1 MVNIDNA
8 EENTMNDCK
17 TNIDEHSILDL
28 LTLTRMYVN
37 IPYNAIFEFVAVESS
52 RNLDF
57 FDKNIIDR
65 MYDKFKDERLVMNIL
80 LAVRADL
87 LEINIVNA
95 DYNS

>member
-1 MVNIDNA
+1 
-8 EENTMNDCK
+8 MNDCK

-80 LAVRADL
+80 LAVRSDL

>member
-1 MVNIDNA
+1 MKLN
-8 EENTMNDCK
+8 EQ
-17 TNIDEHSILDL
+17 SIHDL

-65 MYDKFKDERLVMNIL
+65 MYDKFKDENVVMGIL
-80 LAVRADL
+80 LAVRSDL
-87 LEINIVNA
+87 LEINTVDT
-95 DYNS
+95 DYSV

>member
-1 MVNIDNA
+1 MQIN
-8 EENTMNDCK
+8 EQ
-17 TNIDEHSILDL
+17 SILDL

-65 MYDKFKDERLVMNIL
+65 MYDKFKDERLVMDIL
-80 LAVRADL
+80 LAVRIEL
-87 LEINIVNA
+87 LGLPSKNR
-95 DYNS
+95 DYSV

>member
-1 MVNIDNA
+1 
-8 EENTMNDCK
+8 MNDCK

>member
-1 MVNIDNA
+1 MQNEHRRTLNPRPIDINQ
-8 EENTMNDCK
+8 NVCQYP
-17 TNIDEHSILDL
+17 IQC
-28 LTLTRMYVN
+28 
-37 IPYNAIFEFVAVESS
+37 
-52 RNLDF
+52 DF

-95 DYNS
+95 DYSS

>member
-1 MVNIDNA
+1 MQIN
-8 EENTMNDCK
+8 EQ
-17 TNIDEHSILDL
+17 SILDL

-57 FDKNIIDR
+57 YDKNILDR
-65 MYDKFKDERLVMNIL
+65 MYDKFKDERLVMDIL

-87 LEINIVNA
+87 LGINIGNA
-95 DYNS
+95 N

>member
-1 MVNIDNA
+1 MQIN
-8 EENTMNDCK
+8 EQ
-17 TNIDEHSILDL
+17 SIHDL

-57 FDKNIIDR
+57 YDKNIIDR
-65 MYDKFKDERLVMNIL
+65 MYDRFKDDSMVMDIL

-87 LEINIVNA
+87 LDIKL
-95 DYNS
+95 

>member
-1 MVNIDNA
+1 MRVS
-8 EENTMNDCK
+8 ENN
-17 TNIDEHSILDL
+17 ILDL

-80 LAVRADL
+80 LAVRSDL
-87 LEINIVNA
+87 LEINIVDA
-95 DYNS
+95 DYSS

>member
-1 MVNIDNA
+1 MQIN
-8 EENTMNDCK
+8 EQ
-17 TNIDEHSILDL
+17 SFLDL

-57 FDKNIIDR
+57 YDKNIIDR
-65 MYDKFKDERLVMNIL
+65 MYDRFKDDSMVMDIL

-87 LEINIVNA
+87 LGIKL
-95 DYNS
+95 

>member
-1 MVNIDNA
+1 MQIN
-8 EENTMNDCK
+8 EQ
-17 TNIDEHSILDL
+17 SIHDL

-57 FDKNIIDR
+57 YDKNIIDR
-65 MYDKFKDERLVMNIL
+65 MYDRFKDDSMVMDIL

-87 LEINIVNA
+87 LGIKL
-95 DYNS
+95 

>member
-1 MVNIDNA
+1 MQIK
-8 EENTMNDCK
+8 EQ
-17 TNIDEHSILDL
+17 SILDL

-65 MYDKFKDERLVMNIL
+65 MYDKFVGDNLVMGIL
-80 LAVRADL
+80 LAVRSDL

-95 DYNS
+95 DYSS

>member
-1 MVNIDNA
+1 MRVS
-8 EENTMNDCK
+8 ENN
-17 TNIDEHSILDL
+17 ILDL

-65 MYDKFKDERLVMNIL
+65 MYDRFKDEQIVMDIL

-87 LEINIVNA
+87 LDIKL
-95 DYNS
+95 

>member
-1 MVNIDNA
+1 MTIN
-8 EENTMNDCK
+8 EQ
-17 TNIDEHSILDL
+17 SILDL

-57 FDKNIIDR
+57 YDKNILDR
-65 MYDKFKDERLVMNIL
+65 MYDKFKDERLVMDIL

-87 LEINIVNA
+87 LGIDLCE
-95 DYNS
+95 

>member
-1 MVNIDNA
+1 MKLN
-8 EENTMNDCK
+8 EQ
-17 TNIDEHSILDL
+17 SILDL

-65 MYDKFKDERLVMNIL
+65 MYDKFKDERLVMDIL

-87 LEINIVNA
+87 LEINTVDA
-95 DYNS
+95 DYSV

>member
-1 MVNIDNA
+1 MQIN
-8 EENTMNDCK
+8 EQ
-17 TNIDEHSILDL
+17 SILDL

-57 FDKNIIDR
+57 YDKNIIDR
-65 MYDKFKDERLVMNIL
+65 MYDRFKDDSMVMDIL

-87 LEINIVNA
+87 LGINIKNT
-95 DYNS
+95 D

>member
-1 MVNIDNA
+1 MKLN
-8 EENTMNDCK
+8 EQ
-17 TNIDEHSILDL
+17 SILDL

-65 MYDKFKDERLVMNIL
+65 MYDKFKDERLVLDIL

-87 LEINIVNA
+87 LGLPSVDT
-95 DYNS
+95 DYSV

>member
-1 MVNIDNA
+1 MQIN
-8 EENTMNDCK
+8 
-17 TNIDEHSILDL
+17 EHSILDL

-37 IPYNAIFEFVAVESS
+37 IPYNAIFEFVAIESS

-65 MYDKFKDERLVMNIL
+65 MYDKFKDERLVMDIL

-95 DYNS
+95 DYSV